1 MDKKIDYVSLLNTTR
16 KLKHTVDELINKNQ
30 NEIGIKY
37 NL

>member
-1 MDKKIDYVSLLNTTR
+1 MDKKIDYVSLLKTTQ

-30 NEIGIKY
+30 NEIGIN

>member
-1 MDKKIDYVSLLNTTR
+1 MEKKIDYVSLLNTTR

-30 NEIGIKY
+30 NEIGIY